1 MSQSLP
7 ISVLISVTLSL
18 SVPVFSQPTQKVW
31 IQTYMGLRGNT
42 GFKGGFL
49 FDNSKAQIGGNDFY
63 IIQFKA
69 IKNCTVVVEAMEVIK
84 AEKII
89 QLKPAFLDAQS
100 EMKVIAGE
108 TISVRAEKDK
118 YAIEIP
124 LNKSEALL
132 PYEGKLK
139 IKVNGNPTTLTV
151 KSFENL
157 FTH

>member
-1 MSQSLP
+1 MIQSLP
-7 ISVLISVTLSL
+7 KSVLISLTLSI
-18 SVPVFSQPTQKVW
+18 STPAFSQSTQKVW

-69 IKNCTVVVEAMEVIK
+69 VKNCTVVVEVMEVIK

-89 QLKPAFLDAQS
+89 QLKPAFLDSQS

-118 YAIEIP
+118 FATEIP
-124 LNKSEALL
+124 LDKSEALL

-139 IKVNGNPTTLTV
+139 IKVNGIPTTLTV
-151 KSFENL
+151 KIFENL